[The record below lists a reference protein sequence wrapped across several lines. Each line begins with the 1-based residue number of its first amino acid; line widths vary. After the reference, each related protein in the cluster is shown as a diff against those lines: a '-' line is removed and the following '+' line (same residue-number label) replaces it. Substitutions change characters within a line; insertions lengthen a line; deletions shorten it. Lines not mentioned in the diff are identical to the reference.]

1 MILYI
6 KVIFM
11 NKTIFDFE
19 ELNDWHETND
29 FLDTSGRSEKVWLKN
44 SKIY

>member
-1 MILYI
+1 
-6 KVIFM
+6 M

-29 FLDTSGRSEKVWLKN
+29 FLIPVVEVKKFG
-44 SKIY
+44 

>member
-1 MILYI
+1 
-6 KVIFM
+6 M

-29 FLDTSGRSEKVWLKN
+29 FLDTSGRSEKFG
-44 SKIY
+44 